1 MKIQETIRNF
11 SKVFHTH
18 GYQLFLVGG
27 ALRDNL
33 LGGQNTDYDFATDA
47 RPEEVMKMFR
57 SVVPVGIAHGT
68 VLVLFEGDEY
78 EVTTFRTESTYS
90 DNRRPDEVTFVPT
103 IDEDLK
109 RRDFTI
115 NAFAYD
121 VIHNTFIDNFDGKK
135 DIAEGIIRAIGN
147 PGERFDEDALRMLRA
162 CRFACKLNFTIEEA
176 TLEAMTERA
185 DLIKKISSERVRDEL
200 IKIMKSPKPS
210 IGIEYMRE
218 CGLLKHIL
226 PELLEGYKVDQN
238 RFHKF
243 DVYHHNLFS
252 CDAAPADN
260 VIVRFA
266 ALFHDIAKPRTR
278 RAKEDDENS
287 FYNHEI
293 IGGRMAYR
301 ILKGLKFSNEQINR
315 ITHLIKHHMFY
326 YTHEWTDG
334 AVRRFI
340 RKVGLEHMADL
351 FLLRDAD
358 RAGNGTKQGIPK
370 AFLDFKDKIEEIL
383 EKDNA
388 LKVTDLE
395 INGNL
400 LMENLKL
407 KPGPIIGEI
416 LNYLLELVLDNPE
429 LNTFEQLLEKAG
441 EYYEK
446 KEKYA
451 LEEYGKKPEELGK
464 F

>member
-1 MKIQETIRNF
+1 MKIHETIRNF
-11 SKVFHTH
+11 SNVFHKH

-33 LGGQNTDYDFATDA
+33 LGGKNTDYDFATDA
-47 RPEEVMKMFR
+47 LPEEVMKMFR

-68 VLVLFEGDEY
+68 VLVLFEGGEY
-78 EVTTFRTESTYS
+78 EVTTFRTEGTYS

-121 VIHNTFIDNFDGKK
+121 VENDTFIDNFEGKNDLK
-135 DIAEGIIRAIGN
+135 EKVIRAIGN

-162 CRFACKLNFTIEEA
+162 CRFASKLDFTIEEA
-176 TLEAMTERA
+176 TLEAITARA
-185 DLIKKISSERVRDEL
+185 DLIKNISVERIRDEL

-210 IGIEYMRE
+210 IAIEYMRIT
-218 CGLLKHIL
+218 GLLEHIL
-226 PELLEGYKVDQN
+226 PDLMEGYQVDQN

-243 DVYHHNLFS
+243 DVYHHNLYS

-301 ILKGLKFSNEQINR
+301 ILKRLKFSNEQINR

-340 RKVGLEHMADL
+340 RKVGLEHMTDL
-351 FLLRDAD
+351 FQLRDAD
-358 RAGNGTKQGIPK
+358 RAGNGTKTGIPR

-383 EKDNA
+383 EKDAA
-388 LKVTDLE
+388 LKVTDLKL
-395 INGNL
+395 NGND
-400 LMENLKL
+400 LMTKLQL

-416 LNYLLELVLDNPE
+416 LNYLLELVLDEPE
-429 LNTFEQLLEKAG
+429 LNTAEQLEEKAR

-451 LEEYGKKPEELGK
+451 LEEYGKKPEDLGK

>member
-1 MKIQETIRNF
+1 MKIPVTIKNF
-11 SKVFHTH
+11 AKVFHKQ

-33 LGGQNTDYDFATDA
+33 LGGENTDYDFATDA
-47 RPEEVMKMFR
+47 LPEDVMKIFR
-57 SVVPVGIAHGT
+57 HVVPVGIAHGT
-68 VLVLFEGDEY
+68 VLVLFEGGEF
-78 EVTTFRTESTYS
+78 EVTTFRTEGTYS
-90 DNRRPDEVTFVPT
+90 DNRRPDKVTFVPT
-103 IDEDLK
+103 IEEDLK

-121 VIHNTFIDNFDGKK
+121 VTGNKFIDNFNGKEDLK
-135 DIAEGIIRAIGN
+135 KQVIRAIGK
-147 PGERFDEDALRMLRA
+147 PEERFDEDALRMLRA
-162 CRFACKLNFTIEEA
+162 CRFASKLDFTIDEP
-176 TLEAMTERA
+176 TLEAITAKA
-185 DLIKKISSERVRDEL
+185 DLIKNISVERIRDEL
-200 IKIMKSPKPS
+200 IKIMKSGKPS
-210 IGIEYMRE
+210 IAIEYMRVS
-218 CGLLKHIL
+218 GLLKHIL
-226 PELLEGYKVDQN
+226 PDLLDGYKVDQN

-243 DVYHHNLFS
+243 DVYHHNLYS

-301 ILKGLKFSNEQINR
+301 ILKGLKFSNDQVNR

-340 RKVGLEHMADL
+340 RKVGIEQMSDL

-383 EKDNA
+383 EKDSV
-388 LKVTDLE
+388 LKVTDLK
-395 INGNL
+395 INGND
-400 LMENLKL
+400 LMVTLQL
-407 KPGPIIGEI
+407 KPGPMIGEI
-416 LNYLLELVLDNPE
+416 LNHLLELVLDNPE
-429 LNTFEQLLEKAG
+429 LNTEEELFESAK
-441 EYYEK
+441 EYYAK

-451 LEEYGKKPEELGK
+451 LEEYGKKPEDLGK